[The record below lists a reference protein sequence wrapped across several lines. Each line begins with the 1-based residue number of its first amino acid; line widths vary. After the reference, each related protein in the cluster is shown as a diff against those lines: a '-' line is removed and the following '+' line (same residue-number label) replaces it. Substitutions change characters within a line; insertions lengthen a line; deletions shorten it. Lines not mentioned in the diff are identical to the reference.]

1 MLYGIPENSTKN
13 LPKFFLF
20 FFLFSL
26 LAINYS
32 RNIRNT
38 ILVFVNLDAVG
49 VPPPSQTRAIHIS
62 HCPLPSFWY
71 YLLNLTHTLEEKGNF
86 FV

>member
-1 MLYGIPENSTKN
+1 MAFQKIVLKISPS
-13 LPKFFLF
+13 FFL

-38 ILVFVNLDAVG
+38 ILVFVNLDAGG
-49 VPPPSQTRAIHIS
+49 VPPPSQTRAIHIFLIAPF
-62 HCPLPSFWY
+62 PLS
-71 YLLNLTHTLEEKGNF
+71 GIIC
-86 FV
+86 